1 MRVPAEEVLEGGTA
15 HRGDVFFVGKELAV
29 GVWEADAS
37 TLAVSE
43 PVCSQNS
50 SATSDEL
57 IAAVEAVG
65 QAASRQTYRW

>member
-1 MRVPAEEVLEGGTA
+1 M
-15 HRGDVFFVGKELAV
+15 V
-29 GVWEADAS
+29 GVVLKTPPPADS
-37 TLAVSE
+37 RAVKL

-65 QAASRQTYRW
+65 QAASRQTYCWVRLTHPAMIKIRN